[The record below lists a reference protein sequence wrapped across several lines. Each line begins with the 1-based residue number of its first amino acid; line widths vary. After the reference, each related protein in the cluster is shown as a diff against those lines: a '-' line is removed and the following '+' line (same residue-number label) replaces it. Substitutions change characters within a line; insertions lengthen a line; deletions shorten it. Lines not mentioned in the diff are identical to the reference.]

1 VQTVSLG
8 RRLGAYLIDAF
19 VAVFSAVAI
28 AGVHYPPERISED
41 PRDTLVISAFFIVE
55 VALTTGLLGYSIG
68 KRVLGMRV
76 ENRDGEPIGVLR
88 ALVRTAL
95 MFLVIPAVVM
105 TDDKRGLHDLA
116 AGSRV
121 IRA

>member
-1 VQTVSLG
+1 MQTVSLG

-19 VAVFSAVAI
+19 VAVFSSVAI

-55 VALTTGLLGYSIG
+55 VALTTGLVGYSIG